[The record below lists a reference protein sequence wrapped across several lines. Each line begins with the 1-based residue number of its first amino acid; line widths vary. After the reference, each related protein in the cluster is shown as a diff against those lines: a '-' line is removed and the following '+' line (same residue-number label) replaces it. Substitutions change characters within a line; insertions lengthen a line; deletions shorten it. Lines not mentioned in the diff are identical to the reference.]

1 MTDTTQEKINKMLRK
16 ASEMLEARKNKT
28 YNVNVAGIDYEV
40 TIMETPKKEESKD
53 CCTKCKYLKVLN
65 TGKVYAFCKKTNKVF
80 LPFGVDTKKYCCN
93 NFNGGD
99 DK

>member
-1 MTDTTQEKINKMLRK
+1 MTDTTQEKINKMLRM
-16 ASEMLEARKNKT
+16 ASDVLEAGKNKT
-28 YNVNVAGIDYEV
+28 YNVSVAGTSYEV

-65 TGKVYAFCKKTNKVF
+65 TGKVYAFCKKINKVF
-80 LPFGVDTKKYCCN
+80 LPFGVDTKKYCCK
-93 NFNGGD
+93 NFNGAD